1 MSSSPHFGTGQTH
14 LNSDAKIADE
24 GRPQGAPLPIVFSR
38 RYALGRAPT
47 RGAPTDCLLSALCP
61 GEGTHK
67 GRPYQ
72 LPSLGVMPWGGHP
85 QGAPLPIAFSRRYA
99 LGRAPTRGAPT
110 NCLLSALCPGEGT
123 HKGRPYQLP
132 SLGVMPWGGHPQGAP
147 LPIAFSRRY
156 ALGRAPTRGAPTDCL
171 LSALCPGEGTHKG
184 RPYRLFSFGVMA
196 GEGRPQGAP
205 LPIVFFRRYGR
216 GRAPTRGAP
225 TDCLFSAL
233 WPGEGAHKGR
243 PYRLFSF
250 GVMAGGGHPQG
261 APLPI
266 AFSRRYALGRAPTR
280 GAPTDCF
287 LSALWPGKGAH
298 KGRPYQLSFFG
309 VMPWGGHPQGAL
321 LPIAFSRRYALGRAP
336 TRGAPTNC
344 LLLAL
349 CPGEGTHKGRP
360 YQLSFFGVM
369 AGGGHPQ
376 GAPLPIVFSRR
387 YGLGRAPTRGA
398 PTDCFLS
405 ALWPGEGTHKG
416 RPYRLFSFGVMPWG
430 GHPQG
435 APLPI
440 AFSRRYGLGRAP
452 TRGAPTNC
460 LLSALC
466 PGKGTHKGRPYRFAA
481 LGRAPTRGAPTR
493 FRQPH
498 VGLSQFDAI
507 ALHFGMHPAAMGR
520 ARAQFGSPR
529 SCCKGNCRRSKDG
542 TDLSVFVP
550 ERKAKAH
557 RGHEG

>member
-24 GRPQGAPLPIVFSR
+24 GRPQGAPLPIAFSR

-47 RGAPTDCLLSALCP
+47 RGPPTNCLLQAFCP

-72 LPSLGVMPWGGHP
+72 LPSLGVLPWGGHPQGAPLPAVFSRRFALGRAPTRGAPTNCLLQAFCPGEGTHKGPPYQWPSPGVMPWGGRP

-110 NCLLSALCPGEGT
+110 
-123 HKGRPYQLP
+123 Y
-132 SLGVMPWGGHPQGAP
+132 
-147 LPIAFSRRY
+147 
-156 ALGRAPTRGAPTDCL
+156 CL

-184 RPYRLFSFGVMA
+184 RPYRFAM
-196 GEGRPQGAP
+196 P
-205 LPIVFFRRYGR
+205 
-216 GRAPTRGAP
+216 
-225 TDCLFSAL
+225 
-233 WPGEGAHKGR
+233 W
-243 PYRLFSF
+243 
-250 GVMAGGGHPQG
+250 GGHPQG

-266 AFSRRYALGRAPTR
+266 RYALGRAPTR
-280 GAPTDCF
+280 GAPTDSPC
-287 LSALWPGKGAH
+287 PGEGAH
-298 KGRPYQLSFFG
+298 KGRPYRF
-309 VMPWGGHPQGAL
+309 
-321 LPIAFSRRYALGRAP
+321 
-336 TRGAPTNC
+336 
-344 LLLAL
+344 
-349 CPGEGTHKGRP
+349 
-360 YQLSFFGVM
+360 
-369 AGGGHPQ
+369 
-376 GAPLPIVFSRR
+376 
-387 YGLGRAPTRGA
+387 
-398 PTDCFLS
+398 
-405 ALWPGEGTHKG
+405 
-416 RPYRLFSFGVMPWG
+416 VMPWG

-440 AFSRRYGLGRAP
+440 RYALGRAP
-452 TRGAPTNC
+452 TRGAPTRF
-460 LLSALC
+460 AM
-466 PGKGTHKGRPYRFAA
+466 PWGGRPQGAPLPIRYALGRAPTRGAPTRFAMPWGGRPQGAPLPIRYALGRAPTRGAPTDSPA

-520 ARAQFGSPR
+520 AGAQFGSRR
-529 SCCKGNCRRSKDG
+529 SCCKGNRRRSKDG

-557 RGHEG
+557 GGHEG